1 MGSLDIGYIQEWNY
15 ELIWLPQVVTDKDAV
30 AEKKRIGQPLTD
42 AQILR
47 LLDSFPE
54 DEIGK

>member
-30 AEKKRIGQPLTD
+30 AEKKRIG
-42 AQILR
+42 
-47 LLDSFPE
+47 
-54 DEIGK
+54 